1 MKRRRANQLFLLLS
15 SLAFVFIGISVIIW
29 KLTLVGAFHIVT
41 TVALF
46 SLSLMQL
53 GTGVTQRPFL
63 KKGLTRL
70 AAGIVTAGMGAMVM
84 VFHDLFQAVIPIL
97 FAVYVLLLGVIRLI
111 IFAQDQADENRWAVL
126 SLLAGVVMIFF
137 AMSVVLHPY
146 RNLPDVMNFIGVFLI
161 LYGVTLFSD
170 FVGAL
175 ITFRHESGRRRLRVT
190 LPVVWEMFIPRR
202 VLTRVNQFLQRGDDP
217 NRLMQEDGRKGR
229 VDLEIFIHVRE
240 SGTGAI
246 GHADLWFEGKVYS
259 YGCYDSARTKMGG
272 LYGDGVL
279 FILSDR
285 EKYIAYCQEV
295 VGKTLFAF
303 GLQLDE
309 QQRES
314 VRERLEEVK
323 SHLVPWDPPAAAARK
338 AGESGEGFTDYP
350 SILCRMTDAQYY
362 KFRDTSYKTYFT
374 VTTNCVKL
382 VDEVIGRSGTDI
394 LSLNGIIT
402 PGTYYDY
409 LNREYEKQDSMV
421 VTRRVYARR
430 KFDEQAKQ
438 K

>member
-137 AMSVVLHPY
+137 ALSVVLHPY

-161 LYGVTLFSD
+161 SL
-170 FVGAL
+170 
-175 ITFRHESGRRRLRVT
+175 
-190 LPVVWEMFIPRR
+190 
-202 VLTRVNQFLQRGDDP
+202 
-217 NRLMQEDGRKGR
+217 
-229 VDLEIFIHVRE
+229 
-240 SGTGAI
+240 
-246 GHADLWFEGKVYS
+246 
-259 YGCYDSARTKMGG
+259 AR
-272 LYGDGVL
+272 
-279 FILSDR
+279 
-285 EKYIAYCQEV
+285 
-295 VGKTLFAF
+295 
-303 GLQLDE
+303 
-309 QQRES
+309 
-314 VRERLEEVK
+314 
-323 SHLVPWDPPAAAARK
+323 
-338 AGESGEGFTDYP
+338 
-350 SILCRMTDAQYY
+350 
-362 KFRDTSYKTYFT
+362 
-374 VTTNCVKL
+374 
-382 VDEVIGRSGTDI
+382 
-394 LSLNGIIT
+394 
-402 PGTYYDY
+402 
-409 LNREYEKQDSMV
+409 
-421 VTRRVYARR
+421 
-430 KFDEQAKQ
+430 
-438 K
+438 